1 MKKEKPETLSPF
13 SISILIGILCATLLS
28 LIVALIFDPFFVLN
42 ENQLLYVFSSMAQ
55 IIGGVF
61 GLTLTAYVFFVDKFK
76 ESTQG
81 DDTYYDATSSLLR
94 RFFQTLA
101 LIATACGLTILLSIL
116 GIISLHNW
124 TTVYPFII
132 NESVLLF
139 VLSLVS
145 ILLFGVML
153 LDPDKLEKEIKRQ
166 VEAVREQKATNR
178 LGDFTDFLG
187 NYNSLQE
194 VLIEFA
200 SRLVYSKEVSPQD
213 FRKYK
218 PQIIQALKVLNGKQ
232 IINYSLLAEI
242 DELRMYRNAL
252 VHGVDFTVSQDVC
265 DRIEEIY
272 STIKNAYEVYLKEGT
287 NSKQWEE
294 SIKKV
299 YNLTNQDTTF

>member
-1 MKKEKPETLSPF
+1 MKKEKPETLRPF

-28 LIVALIFDPFFVLN
+28 LIVALIFDPFFALN

-101 LIATACGLTILLSIL
+101 LIATACGLTILPSIL